1 MPGGAAVV
9 TVPLNVTLVEPF
21 VTVVVVGVTAT
32 VVAAG
37 AASTVTVVESDEYRF
52 VPATAKVKALVAP
65 VTLVAVYE
73 NVPSDPTV
81 AVSGL
86 PSGRVTLIVV
96 PLGRG
101 EADPPGGVGG
111 TASAVPVKVTVVAPC
126 VSVAGL
132 AVTDR
137 SVVAWFTS
145 TVMSELPTVYIG
157 VPVTL
162 KL

>member
-9 TVPLNVTLVEPF
+9 TVPLKVTLVEPF

-37 AASTVTVVESDEYRF
+37 AASTVTVVESDEYRL

-101 EADPPGGVGG
+101 SWTRPA
-111 TASAVPVKVTVVAPC
+111 ASAGPP
-126 VSVAGL
+126 
-132 AVTDR
+132 R
-137 SVVAWFTS
+137 
-145 TVMSELPTVYIG
+145 PY
-157 VPVTL
+157 P
-162 KL
+162 

>member
-81 AVSGL
+81 AV
-86 PSGRVTLIVV
+86 
-96 PLGRG
+96 
-101 EADPPGGVGG
+101 
-111 TASAVPVKVTVVAPC
+111 
-126 VSVAGL
+126 AGL